1 MLDDA
6 CIARVGPNAL
16 IQMDRV
22 LTDRLGERLTNRIFA
37 AAGVARGGPGGMV
50 PETDVRQLFDALA
63 AARPRDWPA
72 LAHEAGERTAD
83 YLLAH
88 RIPRAARIALRLMP
102 AWIAGRLLARAIAR
116 HAWTF
121 AGSGTFV
128 VSFGRRLTLAIEGNT
143 LAMPDC
149 PWHSGVFDRL
159 FHRLVGPHVGVLLTD
174 CCARGAR
181 ACIFEI
187 EI

>member
-1 MLDDA
+1 MLDGSPL
-6 CIARVGPNAL
+6 ARVGPNAL

-22 LTDRLGERLTNRIFA
+22 LSERLGDRMAARVFA
-37 AAGVARGGPGGMV
+37 AAEVARGDPGEMV
-50 PETDVRQLFDALA
+50 PEADVRRLFDALA
-63 AARPRDWPA
+63 TARPRDWPA

-83 YLLAH
+83 YILAH
-88 RIPRAARIALRLMP
+88 RIPRAAHVVLPALP
-102 AWIAGRLLARAIAR
+102 AWVSARLLARAIAR

-128 VSFGRRLTLAIEGNT
+128 VSSGRRLTLAIVGNT

-159 FHRLVGPHVGVLLTD
+159 FHRLVGSHVSVLLSD
-174 CCARGAR
+174 CCTRGAD

-187 EI
+187 DT